1 MADRLSS
8 KQTPTH
14 YPRWRIFQLCLGHF
28 RGTSGLYP
36 GPSPVHHFMNSI
48 TDLPLSSGAKLALYA
63 DDILLY
69 KAVESPS
76 DVVLLQQDVNLIL
89 QWFHDHGLTPNLSK
103 TKLLQVNRS
112 RTVPAVHISIDD
124 YPLSP
129 SKTVR
134 YLGATLSSDLSWSEH
149 INSVCKTANVTCV
162 LSTESCI
169 KHHPKF
175 VLQYIA
181 VLSFPNWTIVVLC
194 GTHTTPLIR
203 LHYIKSNH
211 T

>member
-1 MADRLSS
+1 MENLPALSQS
-8 KQTPTH
+8 LQGYLRALSWSLSCSSFYELYH
-14 YPRWRIFQLCLGHF
+14 WS
-28 RGTSGLYP
+28 TSILR
-36 GPSPVHHFMNSI
+36 S
-48 TDLPLSSGAKLALYA
+48 LYA

-76 DVVLLQQDVNLIL
+76 DVLLFQQDVNLIL
-89 QWFHDHGLTPNLSK
+89 QWFHDHGLTPNHSN

-149 INSVCKTANVTCV
+149 IHSVCKTATVTWV
-162 LSTESCI
+162 LSTKSCI

-175 VLQYIA
+175 VMQYIA
-181 VLSFPNWTIVVLC
+181 VLSFPNWIIVVLC
-194 GTHTTPLIR
+194 GIHTTPLIR